1 MGAVPGTVAT
11 VELPNGSAR
20 SVRLVDVE
28 HGAGGWGDE
37 EAAA

>member
-11 VELPNGSAR
+11 VDLPNGRSR

-28 HGAGGWGDE
+28 MTGGTRAG
-37 EAAA
+37 